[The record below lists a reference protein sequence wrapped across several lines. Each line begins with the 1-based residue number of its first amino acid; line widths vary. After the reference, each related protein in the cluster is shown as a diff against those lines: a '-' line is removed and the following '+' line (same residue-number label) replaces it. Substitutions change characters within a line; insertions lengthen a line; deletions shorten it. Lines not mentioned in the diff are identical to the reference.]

1 VTPLQTQLLDAVT
14 LAGPDGLSLDDLAS
28 GYLWTHPKNTNVQAR
43 AAARDVLRRLGAE
56 GLVES
61 LDGGENWRRCEQ

>member
-1 VTPLQTQLLDAVT
+1 MTPLQSQLLDAVT
-14 LAGPDGLSLDDLAS
+14 LAPDGLSLDELAS
-28 GYLWTHPKNTNVQAR
+28 GYLWTHPKNTHVQAR
-43 AAARDVLRRLGAE
+43 AAARSVLRRLGAE

>member
-1 VTPLQTQLLDAVT
+1 MTTLQSQLIDAVT
-14 LAGPDGLSLDDLAS
+14 LAGPAGLSLDALAS
-28 GYLWTHPKNTNVQAR
+28 GYLQRHPRNTHTQAR
-43 AAARDVLRRLGAE
+43 AAARAALRRLGAE